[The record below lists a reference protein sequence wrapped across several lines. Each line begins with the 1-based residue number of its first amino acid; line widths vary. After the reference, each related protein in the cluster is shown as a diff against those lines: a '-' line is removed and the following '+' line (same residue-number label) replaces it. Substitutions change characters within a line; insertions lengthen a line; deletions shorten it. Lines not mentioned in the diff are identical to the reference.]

1 MADKTLSVSRVEL
14 KYSIS
19 HFQYISL
26 SERLGNILL
35 QDPNNGET
43 GYNIR
48 SLYFD
53 SYSDKDFY
61 DKLGGI
67 ENRKKIRLRIYT
79 CDDKKAKLE
88 IKRKYGDSQ
97 EKKTAL
103 IDREDA
109 EELIKQNYEVLTK
122 YDSDVVSMI
131 YNIMKIDR
139 LRPVVLVEYKRKAF
153 IHPMNNI
160 RLTLDSEIKSSE
172 TNFDLFNE
180 DVVLSPTSDYYQSIL
195 EVKYNEIIF
204 KWITDVLNYYDLN
217 RQSYSKYMMSRGL
230 FESYLA

>member
-26 SERLGNILL
+26 SERLGNILV

-61 DKLGGI
+61 DKLAGL
-67 ENRKKIRLRIYT
+67 ENRKKIRLRIYS

-139 LRPVVLVEYKRKAF
+139 VRPVVLVEYKRKAF

-172 TNFDLFNE
+172 TNFDLFNQ
-180 DVVLSPTSDYYQSIL
+180 DVVLSPTNDYYQSIL
-195 EVKYNEIIF
+195 EVKYNGIIF